1 VKYGRDVQSDAQKQY
16 QEMIEKAGG
25 VYIIAKSFDDFV
37 MWYEKFSLHL

>member
-25 VYIIAKSFDDFV
+25 IYFIAKTFDDFV
-37 MWYEKFSLHL
+37 TWYESFSLHL